1 VRSGT
6 GRAEIGF
13 ASADVMYDMQ
23 ILREGDAVLGTMVLG
38 LVTGRE
44 SE

>member
-1 VRSGT
+1 
-6 GRAEIGF
+6 
-13 ASADVMYDMQ
+13 MYDMQ
-23 ILREGDAVLGTMVLG
+23 ILREDDAVLGTMVLG